1 MEVKQKM
8 KGLCYIALIIGFF
21 IFYQQNP
28 VYAVIIIVLFIGVYI
43 FLKSRTSGGGGVLGF
58 LSGRNPQQDSK
69 IDDLIMLM
77 MIQQLMNPSER
88 ETPVMDSKKEERRDQ
103 IEKIKNEVLGL
114 LDED

>member
-1 MEVKQKM
+1 M

-28 VYAVIIIVLFIGVYI
+28 VYAVIIIVLFIGLYI
-43 FLKSRTSGGGGVLGF
+43 FFKSRTSGGGGVLGF
-58 LSGRNPQQDSK
+58 LSGKNPQQDSK

-77 MIQQLMNPSER
+77 MIQQLMSPNER
-88 ETPVMDSKKEERRDQ
+88 DTPVIDNKKEERKKQ
-103 IEKIKNEVLGL
+103 IEKIKNEVLDL